1 MAMAR
6 EATDVE
12 ILNSLRGS
20 GKRTLPG
27 HGQTKT
33 ATQTLALLT
42 KAKLKK
48 CWGRFPDKFGRDH
61 ELMWTTVQDIN
72 TGQEHQALFNLKFWP
87 DPHYLELALD
97 CHVAVEPDSNFL
109 RGKGWDRQP
118 EELKELVIQRLQDP
132 SLAPKD
138 SKPLVFDRPAQT
150 PHQEASTEIPDEEV
164 DHVEVDNGTMHPCI
178 PAMNQIIAA
187 VAREAKTRGLVAT
200 GYVFVDPDIFFES

>member
-1 MAMAR
+1 MAR
-6 EATDVE
+6 EATE
-12 ILNSLRGS
+12 MGILESLRGS
-20 GKRTLPG
+20 GKRTFPN
-27 HGQTKT
+27 HGQTKEVT
-33 ATQTLALLT
+33 PTLGLLT
-42 KAKLKK
+42 KVRLTK
-48 CWGRFPDKFGRDH
+48 CRGRFPDKFGRDH

-138 SKPLVFDRPAQT
+138 SKPLIFDNPPQT
-150 PHQEASTEIPDEEV
+150 TNEVESNAVPDNAV
-164 DHVEVDNGTMHPCI
+164 DHVEIDNGTMHPCI
-178 PAMNQIIAA
+178 PAMNQIVAA
-187 VAREAKTRGLVAT
+187 VGREAKTSGLVAA
-200 GYVFVDPDIFFES
+200 GYVFVAPEVFFES